1 MQTAGIEDPL
11 VLGLPRGGVPVAYE
25 TARVLGAALDILLVR
40 KLGAPSQPELAIG
53 AIGEDGARVI
63 NNGALLELRID
74 DDVLA
79 DIEKRERERLRE
91 QTLALRVR
99 KPIEI
104 SARNVILID
113 DGLATGATMIAAV
126 QTVRAKSPAS
136 VTVAVPVA
144 PPDSLVIVE
153 RYADR
158 VYALATLE
166 PFGSVG
172 AWYGDFRQVSDE
184 DVRNMLA

>member
-1 MQTAGIEDPL
+1 M
-11 VLGLPRGGVPVAYE
+11 AYE

-63 NNGALLELRID
+63 NNGALAELHISDEDLARI
-74 DDVLA
+74 
-79 DIEKRERERLRE
+79 EQRERERLRE
-91 QTLALRVR
+91 QSLAFRVHA
-99 KPIEI
+99 PIAVA
-104 SARNVILID
+104 ARNVILID
-113 DGLATGATMIAAV
+113 DGLATGASMIAAV
-126 QTVRAKSPAS
+126 HTVRAKSPAS

-144 PPDSLVIVE
+144 PPDSIAIVE
-153 RYADR
+153 RYADA